1 MRAASL
7 PLALLASVLVATASA
22 RVAQQRP
29 LLLGSREATAAAV
42 RTVLRPVRRTRRGLP
57 SGRYLLEYA
66 DVRPYDERSAEC
78 QLFLATNVAFFA
90 VGGCVAGGEPL
101 LALQLELAGAG
112 SIWYH
117 LNQCC
122 YGGTRHP
129 LVQLAMLVDY
139 AFAVPAA
146 LRALVLAADLATRCL
161 TARSRWPWRRWRH
174 LWRGGS
180 GTGRDPT
187 WWCTGCGTCS
197 APLRRIRSPWRT
209 PRSRWG
215 ESARG
220 GAAHR

>member
-1 MRAASL
+1 MRTASL

-101 LALQLELAGAG
+101 LALQLELAGVC
-112 SIWYH
+112 SVWYH
-117 LNQCC
+117 LNQCS

-146 LRALVLAADLATRCL
+146 LRALVLAAELGDAVPDSALAL
-161 TARSRWPWRRWRH
+161 AVAAVAALVAGWVWD
-174 LWRGGS
+174 G
-180 GTGRDPT
+180 
-187 WWCTGCGTCS
+187 
-197 APLRRIRSPWRT
+197 
-209 PRSRWG
+209 PRSYMVVHGMWHVF
-215 ESARG
+215 
-220 GAAHR
+220 GAIAAYQIAMVHAAVALG